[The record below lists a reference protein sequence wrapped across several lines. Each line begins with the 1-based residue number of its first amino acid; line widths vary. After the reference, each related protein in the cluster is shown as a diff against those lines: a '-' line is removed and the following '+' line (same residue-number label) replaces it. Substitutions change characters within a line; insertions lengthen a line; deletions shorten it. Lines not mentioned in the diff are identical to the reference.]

1 MGIGS
6 VVAVDSNGDIDY
18 SSVSDS
24 RELHDISDKSSM
36 ATDSDNDDRDDS
48 DDNEMSSDDQRILG
62 DVLCETDHNFL
73 NIQD

>member
-24 RELHDISDKSSM
+24 RELHDISDKSSI
-36 ATDSDNDDRDDS
+36 ARSK
-48 DDNEMSSDDQRILG
+48 SSVAKVELGRKSPFAVEVLIESMIKNIL
-62 DVLCETDHNFL
+62 DLT
-73 NIQD
+73 

>member
-18 SSVSDS
+18 SSVSYS

-36 ATDSDNDDRDDS
+36 ATDSDS